1 MAVPDRI
8 IIEFNR
14 VGNTL
19 KVCAVCE
26 RTGREV
32 SIVGD
37 PNASKAVLERIATNK
52 LRYVMEKEAQEGR
65 SSQRGIIV

>member
-1 MAVPDRI
+1 M
-8 IIEFNR
+8 
-14 VGNTL
+14 

-37 PNASKAVLERIATNK
+37 PSASRAVLERIATNK
-52 LRYVMEKEAQEGR
+52 LRYVMEKEAREGR
-65 SSQRGIIV
+65 SSQRGITV